1 MTGLKS
7 GFPQDS
13 VDSFLFL
20 CHGNYAQK
28 PELLRSEFSIFR
40 LPCLETFDA
49 AVVFGAGLNFADEM
63 ERLNKQLTA
72 AGIPVVSEGNP
83 YEGFHCLSVDN
94 IVGTEELS
102 RHLIE
107 EHNVRNVVL
116 IAGPEENEDSRTR
129 INTVRNVMKTY
140 DLSLEDDDVFYS
152 NWDNFAVYDFI
163 KEYFE
168 KGRKMPVRTTA

>member
-1 MTGLKS
+1 MKKKIAVFANGWNSAILTQFMTGLKS

-13 VDSFLFL
+13 VDSFLLL

-28 PELLRSEFSIFR
+28 PELLRSEFNTFR

-83 YEGFHCLSVDN
+83 YEGFHC
-94 IVGTEELS
+94 I
-102 RHLIE
+102 
-107 EHNVRNVVL
+107 
-116 IAGPEENEDSRTR
+116 
-129 INTVRNVMKTY
+129 
-140 DLSLEDDDVFYS
+140 
-152 NWDNFAVYDFI
+152 
-163 KEYFE
+163 
-168 KGRKMPVRTTA
+168 